1 MDDRTQIRI
10 RAKTEI
16 SLSDAVPAT
25 VKSLPTKVSLQ
36 WRVMEEGSSGGVV
49 DDQLADHFSVTWPAG
64 FKEVSPG
71 MAVGELGRTPVAFEW
86 DSGFFPDDW
95 QVSPLPIVEREPE

>member
-1 MDDRTQIRI
+1 M
-10 RAKTEI
+10 
-16 SLSDAVPAT
+16 
-25 VKSLPTKVSLQ
+25 
-36 WRVMEEGSSGGVV
+36 

-71 MAVGELGRTPVAFEW
+71 MAVGALGRTPVAFEW